1 MAKLEPEFTKRGVK
15 LIGLSANT
23 IESHGG
29 WINDINEIAGVEL
42 TFPIIGDKNRQI
54 AFTYDMLV
62 ILLLRAFGPVQKVR
76 DRSNFFQPGSTIKTQ
91 LTLTPVALHLPSV
104 PSSSSTQRRL
114 FVSSNHILP
123 PLAATPTNCYVLWTR
138 FSTATSIALPHL
150 STGYLVKMSSSTQAS
165 RMRRRRDCSQNS
177 A

>member
-42 TFPIIGDKNRQI
+42 AFPIIGDKNRQI

-62 ILLLRAFGPVQKVR
+62 VLLLRFFVPYKKPEIDLTFYNQ
-76 DRSNFFQPGSTIKTQ
+76 DRS
-91 LTLTPVALHLPSV
+91 
-104 PSSSSTQRRL
+104 
-114 FVSSNHILP
+114 
-123 PLAATPTNCYVLWTR
+123 
-138 FSTATSIALPHL
+138 
-150 STGYLVKMSSSTQAS
+150 S
-165 RMRRRRDCSQNS
+165 RHN
-177 A
+177 